1 MKIGV
6 VGSRTY
12 IDYERM
18 SQELNEIENIEE
30 IISGGAKGADE
41 LAERYAKEKH
51 IKIKIFHPDW
61 MKYGK
66 EAGKLRN
73 DDIVKESDMIV
84 AFWDMESPGTKD
96 TITKAENLCKPI
108 RIIQFDNKKDD
119 KLCFEENND
128 ELYIYGKDTYHLKDE
143 IKKIG
148 EDIGLKLPRGKII
161 EIRSTLGEGSSELRG
176 PYQPL
181 SPKKLG
187 KLVGELNKQRNVFIE
202 GEVGQFLSSMGKER
216 R

>member
-1 MKIGV
+1 
-6 VGSRTY
+6 
-12 IDYERM
+12 
-18 SQELNEIENIEE
+18 
-30 IISGGAKGADE
+30 
-41 LAERYAKEKH
+41 
-51 IKIKIFHPDW
+51 

-148 EDIGLKLPRGKII
+148 GKWNNDDKKWVIEKCENSEII
-161 EIRSTLGEGSSELRG
+161 KSNLN
-176 PYQPL
+176 Q
-181 SPKKLG
+181 
-187 KLVGELNKQRNVFIE
+187 LNKKRK
-202 GEVGQFLSSMGKER
+202 FLNKEKYVKKYKNS
-216 R
+216 

>member
-1 MKIGV
+1 MVQTPKAPEYYFNVLQSLKDKGFAV
-6 VGSRTY
+6 RP
-12 IDYERM
+12 
-18 SQELNEIENIEE
+18 ELDGF
-30 IISGGAKGADE
+30 SLAGGD
-41 LAERYAKEKH
+41 
-51 IKIKIFHPDW
+51 
-61 MKYGK
+61 YGK
-66 EAGKLRN
+66 SIRRCA
-73 DDIVKESDMIV
+73 
-84 AFWDMESPGTKD
+84 T
-96 TITKAENLCKPI
+96 TILETL
-108 RIIQFDNKKDD
+108 
-119 KLCFEENND
+119 
-128 ELYIYGKDTYHLKDE
+128 DE